1 MTDEAKLCSLVRSSF
16 EVMVVQRVVGCR
28 PGEELGPFC

>member
-1 MTDEAKLCSLVRSSF
+1 MADEAKLCSLICSTF
-16 EVMVVQRVVGCR
+16 EVMVVQCVVGCH